1 MRSKDGKLEITRKVV
16 WNLHRFIEQHCF
28 AKVTNDHPPFLI
40 DEEVVELQVPMY
52 HILGVEEGEPFQEVV
67 EPLQHLRGLQTAETK
82 EEGIE
87 N

>member
-1 MRSKDGKLEITRKVV
+1 
-16 WNLHRFIEQHCF
+16 
-28 AKVTNDHPPFLI
+28 
-40 DEEVVELQVPMY
+40 MY